1 MLPGTPK
8 GSYPGGGRGGQWGA
22 VPLLLPLQTDYK
34 PGSCLFTALTIGL
47 QWDYKRAVHLRTELH
62 RGVSHFISLKYLHNN
77 TSSMTNRTLFR
88 ATAIRNVHRHSP
100 PIIIL
105 IVCSNDQ

>member
-47 QWDYKRAVHLRTELH
+47 QWDYKRAVLLPTSYIYMCIALHLPEIPT
-62 RGVSHFISLKYLHNN
+62 
-77 TSSMTNRTLFR
+77 
-88 ATAIRNVHRHSP
+88 
-100 PIIIL
+100 
-105 IVCSNDQ
+105 